1 MCFSA
6 QETEVPKKPLKVVKQ
21 TLSIVGVGKRKFCS
35 FSTVFP
41 AVPAAVSQGDS
52 KMSAKERVDG
62 GLGR

>member
-6 QETEVPKKPLKVVKQ
+6 QETEVPKTLLKVVKQ
-21 TLSIVGVGKRKFCS
+21 TLSIVGVGKWKFCS

-52 KMSAKERVDG
+52 KMSAKGRVDG